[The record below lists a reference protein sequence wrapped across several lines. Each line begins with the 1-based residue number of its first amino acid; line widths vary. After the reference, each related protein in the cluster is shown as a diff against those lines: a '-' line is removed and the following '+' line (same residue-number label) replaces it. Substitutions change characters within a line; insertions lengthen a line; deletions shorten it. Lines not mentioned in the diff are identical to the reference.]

1 MPASPHAAPAPWHSS
16 ARPTGSGRPTRSGRP
31 SSSRTSSRISRER
44 PGAAGLVRPAATG
57 RPYGA
62 RRRHHP
68 VRAPAR
74 RAPPLRGPAALRGGA
89 RGPGRPAHR
98 ACREPALAPGPGRLP
113 RRWPRTGG
121 RRSRRRGRP
130 RGARGDGAGP
140 VRGGRRRAPRRPLPA
155 RERPRCHPGAGLVA
169 DAVPGVG
176 RPPGR
181 GRAGRPGAAGG
192 APRPRG
198 TVPRDAPERVR
209 RPRVPRARPV
219 RLGLHRG
226 DPRPRPRAR
235 RLGAALGL
243 RPRRAGAGAADPLAA
258 RRRGGRGGRP
268 VIDLVLA
275 IVIIS
280 YAVSGWRQGLA
291 VGALSL
297 SGFLA
302 GALLAMEIVPPLAD
316 GLEEGLQRTFTV
328 LVSVLLFA
336 WLGQLAGAL
345 LGARLRQHLTVRPAQ
360 VADQI
365 LGMVAGVIAVVLV
378 LWSVGGALR
387 GSPAPQI
394 NRAVSSSRLLA
405 GVDRYMPNELDTLAE
420 NFRRAVAGSN
430 FPRVFE
436 GVAPEQILP
445 VPSPDPDAVSDAV
458 LQRARRSIVKI
469 VGDAEACGRGQEGSG
484 SVVGPQRVVTNA
496 HVVAGVDAPTVQVS
510 GVGERLPARV
520 VLFDPQKDV
529 AVLAVPNL
537 TAPALPLASRDL
549 QHGDDAVVAGFPRNG
564 PFSAGAAPGPN
575 TLAAAGGGTSRQAR
589 GPPRGGALFTH

>member
-1 MPASPHAAPAPWHSS
+1 
-16 ARPTGSGRPTRSGRP
+16 
-31 SSSRTSSRISRER
+31 
-44 PGAAGLVRPAATG
+44 
-57 RPYGA
+57 
-62 RRRHHP
+62 
-68 VRAPAR
+68 
-74 RAPPLRGPAALRGGA
+74 
-89 RGPGRPAHR
+89 
-98 ACREPALAPGPGRLP
+98 
-113 RRWPRTGG
+113 
-121 RRSRRRGRP
+121 
-130 RGARGDGAGP
+130 
-140 VRGGRRRAPRRPLPA
+140 
-155 RERPRCHPGAGLVA
+155 
-169 DAVPGVG
+169 
-176 RPPGR
+176 
-181 GRAGRPGAAGG
+181 
-192 APRPRG
+192 
-198 TVPRDAPERVR
+198 
-209 RPRVPRARPV
+209 
-219 RLGLHRG
+219 
-226 DPRPRPRAR
+226 
-235 RLGAALGL
+235 
-243 RPRRAGAGAADPLAA
+243 
-258 RRRGGRGGRP
+258 

-378 LWSVGGALR
+378 LWFVGGALR

-469 VGDAEACGRGQEGSG
+469 VGDAEACGRG
-484 SVVGPQRVVTNA
+484 
-496 HVVAGVDAPTVQVS
+496 
-510 GVGERLPARV
+510 
-520 VLFDPQKDV
+520 
-529 AVLAVPNL
+529 
-537 TAPALPLASRDL
+537 
-549 QHGDDAVVAGFPRNG
+549 
-564 PFSAGAAPGPN
+564 
-575 TLAAAGGGTSRQAR
+575 
-589 GPPRGGALFTH
+589 

>member
-1 MPASPHAAPAPWHSS
+1 
-16 ARPTGSGRPTRSGRP
+16 
-31 SSSRTSSRISRER
+31 
-44 PGAAGLVRPAATG
+44 
-57 RPYGA
+57 
-62 RRRHHP
+62 
-68 VRAPAR
+68 
-74 RAPPLRGPAALRGGA
+74 
-89 RGPGRPAHR
+89 
-98 ACREPALAPGPGRLP
+98 
-113 RRWPRTGG
+113 
-121 RRSRRRGRP
+121 
-130 RGARGDGAGP
+130 
-140 VRGGRRRAPRRPLPA
+140 
-155 RERPRCHPGAGLVA
+155 
-169 DAVPGVG
+169 
-176 RPPGR
+176 
-181 GRAGRPGAAGG
+181 
-192 APRPRG
+192 
-198 TVPRDAPERVR
+198 
-209 RPRVPRARPV
+209 
-219 RLGLHRG
+219 
-226 DPRPRPRAR
+226 
-235 RLGAALGL
+235 
-243 RPRRAGAGAADPLAA
+243 
-258 RRRGGRGGRP
+258 

-378 LWSVGGALR
+378 LWFVGGALR

-484 SVVGPQRVVTNA
+484 SVVGPERVVTNA

-510 GVGERLPARV
+510 GVGERFPARV

-549 QHGDDAVVAGFPRNG
+549 QHGDDAVVAGFPKNG
-564 PFSAGAAPGPN
+564 PFSAGAARVRNVLSAVGEDIYGKPGVTREVYSLYANVQQGNSGGPLLD
-575 TLAAAGGGTSRQAR
+575 TSGRITGIVFAKSLDDASTGYALTIKEVSGDIQAGIDATSKVSSGGCAAG
-589 GPPRGGALFTH
+589 